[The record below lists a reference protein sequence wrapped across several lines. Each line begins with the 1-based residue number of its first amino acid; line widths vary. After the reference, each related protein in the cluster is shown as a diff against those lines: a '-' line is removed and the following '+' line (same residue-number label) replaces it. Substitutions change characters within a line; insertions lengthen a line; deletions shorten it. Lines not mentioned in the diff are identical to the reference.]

1 MMCRVL
7 KVSRSS
13 YYYWLKEPRSQR
25 KEHVKIL
32 KDKIQTVYFKA
43 KGRYGSPRIKE
54 ELCRTGTAVS
64 RPTVAKYMKQMGL
77 KSKLARKFRVTTD
90 SNHKEPVA
98 DNILNQDFFSFSP
111 LKKCVSDITYIPTKN
126 GFLYL
131 TIVMDLFNR
140 DIIGWNLSSN
150 MTTKD
155 TVLAA
160 INKAAIQYSFE
171 DRMIFHSDRGTQY
184 ASKATRNTLRSYN
197 IVQSMSRAGNCWDN
211 AVAESFFK
219 SLKTELIYG
228 TKLVGAKQMKNR
240 IFEYIEIWYR
250 KQRRHSYLAYQ
261 TIEEFNN
268 KYRKQNINNV
278 A

>member
-13 YYYWLKEPRSQR
+13 YYYWLREPKSER
-25 KEHVKIL
+25 KEQVKVL
-32 KDKIQTVYFKA
+32 KEKIQTAYFKA

-54 ELCRTGTAVS
+54 ELCRTGTEVS

-98 DNILNQDFFSFSP
+98 ENILNQDFFSFSP
-111 LKKCVSDITYIPTKN
+111 LKKCVSDITYIPTKS

-160 INKAAIQYSFE
+160 INKATSQYSFE
-171 DRMIFHSDRGTQY
+171 DGMVFHSDRGTQY
-184 ASKATRNTLRSYN
+184 ASKATRNTLESYN
-197 IVQSMSRAGNCWDN
+197 VVQSMSRARNCWDN

-228 TKLVGAKQMKNR
+228 TKLMGAKQMRNR

-250 KQRRHSYLAYQ
+250 KQRRHSYLDYQ

-268 KYRKQNINNV
+268 QYRKQNMNNV

>member
-1 MMCRVL
+1 MCRVL

-13 YYYWLKEPRSQR
+13 YYYWLGEPKSQR
-25 KEHVKIL
+25 KEQTKEL
-32 KDKIQTVYFKA
+32 KAKIQTAYFNA

-54 ELCRTGTAVS
+54 ELCRTGTKVS
-64 RPTVAKYMKQMGL
+64 VPTVTKYMKQMGL
-77 KSKLARKFRVTTD
+77 RSRLARKYRITTD

-98 DNILNQDFFSFSP
+98 ENILQRDFFSFSP
-111 LKKCVSDITYIPTKN
+111 LKKVVSDITYIPTKN

-140 DIIGWNLSSN
+140 DIIGWSLSAN
-150 MTTKD
+150 MTAKD
-155 TVLAA
+155 TVLTT
-160 INKAAIQYSFE
+160 INKVTTRYRFE
-171 DRMIFHSDRGTQY
+171 EGMIFHSDRGVQY
-184 ASKATRNTLRSYN
+184 AAKTTRNTLKSYN
-197 IVQSMSRAGNCWDN
+197 IIQSMSGAGDCWDN

-228 TKLVGAKQMKNR
+228 TKLVGAKQMRNT

-250 KQRRHSYLAYQ
+250 KQRRHSYLGYQ
-261 TIEEFNN
+261 TIEEFN
-268 KYRKQNINNV
+268 KQYIKQNINNV